1 VPIPLPKYPAGGL
14 KKVRLMTE
22 NKGFSV
28 AMALVTSVR
37 KAPPKDEEVGE
48 DRKRAAEEAASRK
61 RGEPALVA
69 LWAFDE
75 QQGGTVEDRSGRGN
89 KGTLQGGPQWAK
101 NAPPE
106 IASGNGG
113 SLKLDSKDDFMQVPS
128 SSTLELDT
136 ASFTVSA
143 WVCLTDEEPSRLI
156 NKWDGKVGW
165 LVDLNADT
173 GGKKS
178 KGMVRVKMSDGKEN
192 VEFAAK
198 ASLDTKGKRW
208 SHVAMVVDR
217 GAKELR
223 LYVNGVVQGGAKS
236 LGALGGLRNSAL
248 LGVGCI
254 PSSKGNQMGGFVDEV
269 RIYARALPSAEVADL
284 MRHAP
289 GR

>member
-1 VPIPLPKYPAGGL
+1 
-14 KKVRLMTE
+14 
-22 NKGFSV
+22 
-28 AMALVTSVR
+28 VR

-48 DRKRAAEEAASRK
+48 ERKRAAEEAASRK

-69 LWAFDE
+69 LWTFDE

-89 KGTLQGGPQWAK
+89 KGTLQGGPQWAR

-128 SSTLELDT
+128 SSSLEFGT
-136 ASFTVSA
+136 ASFTFAA
-143 WVCLTDEEPSRLI
+143 WVCLTDEEAGRLV

-165 LVDLNADT
+165 LVDTNADA

-178 KGMVRVKMSDGKEN
+178 RGMLRVKLSDGKET
-192 VEFAAK
+192 VEHAVK

-208 SHVAMVVDR
+208 SHVALVVDR

-223 LYVNGVVQGGAKS
+223 FYVNGVAPGEAKG
-236 LGALGGLRNSAL
+236 LGALGSLRNSAA
-248 LGVGCI
+248 LGIGCI
-254 PSSKGNQMGGFVDEV
+254 PSSKGNQLGGFVDEI
-269 RIYARALPSAEVADL
+269 RIYARALSAAEVAEV
-284 MRHAP
+284 MRRTP